1 MSACS
6 KIGKEY
12 RRDMNRIFK
21 TILIVWCA
29 LSTWALAQD
38 LTVTSTINQ
47 TNVVVNQQLVFKI
60 ELSGEDAKK
69 IDQPELPDMQDYLT
83 FLGSGGTSQNIS
95 FVNGTMSVSKSFSYY
110 YLATKEGS
118 FTIPAITVEYKGKTY
133 SSEPIQ
139 MTIQKA
145 AAQSATPSP
154 QTQQQAETQGD
165 VTNPDD
171 LYVRAIVDKKSV
183 YQGEPIL
190 VTYRI
195 YAAVSVTGYT
205 ITKLSDTAGFWTEDI
220 ETPQQPQV
228 KNEVINGKNYVTAD
242 IKKVALFPTSA
253 GNKTIGPLEMQCEVR
268 VRNNRRRQ
276 DLFDSF
282 FDDAFFGRTVRK
294 AITTPAVDVEVLP
307 LPGSGKPADF
317 SGAVGQYKLN
327 ATVDKTDVDTDEA
340 ISLKVTLSG
349 TGNIRMLT
357 APEVK
362 IPADFEQYQPKDT
375 ENISRQ
381 NGVIS
386 GSKTFE
392 YVLVPRFPGEQ
403 RIKPISFSYF
413 DPKRKAYQTLTSP
426 EIIVNVAKGSG
437 QFVAPGGSGLSKEE
451 VRYVGQDIR
460 FIKLEPGSFSIIGYR
475 VYSSAG
481 FLTLLVLPLIGLAG
495 AFAYKNY
502 QDKLAGNVAYARSRK
517 ANAMAMKRLSKAKSL
532 LNEETEK
539 EFYAE
544 VSNALTGFAADKLNM
559 SKAGLI
565 SDELEKEFKIR
576 QVDEVLT
583 AEYFD
588 LIKTCDFQRF
598 APSAV
603 DQSAMDESYAK
614 AKQVIIKLE
623 KAI

>member
-1 MSACS
+1 
-6 KIGKEY
+6 
-12 RRDMNRIFK
+12 
-21 TILIVWCA
+21 
-29 LSTWALAQD
+29 LSTAQE
-38 LTVTSTINQ
+38 LTVTTTINQ
-47 TNVVVNQQLVFKI
+47 TTVGVNQQLVFKI

-69 IDQPELPDMQDYLT
+69 VDQPELPDMQGYLT

-95 FVNGTMSVSKSFSYY
+95 FVNGNMSVSKAFSYY
-110 YLATKEGS
+110 YLAAKEGS
-118 FTIPAITVEYKGKTY
+118 FSIPAVTVEYKGKTY
-133 SSEPIQ
+133 SSKPIQ
-139 MTIQKA
+139 MNIIKST
-145 AAQSATPSP
+145 AQA
-154 QTQQQAETQGD
+154 QTQTRQQQQRATTQGS
-165 VTNPDD
+165 VGNPDD
-171 LYVRAIVDKKSV
+171 LYVRAIVNKKSV
-183 YQGEPIL
+183 YQGEPVI
-190 VTYRI
+190 VTYRL

-220 ETPQQPQV
+220 ETPQRPEV

-253 GNKTIGPLEMQCEVR
+253 GKKVIGPMPVQCEVK
-268 VRNNRRRQ
+268 VRNNRSSR

-282 FDDAFFGRTVRK
+282 FDDAFFGRSVRK
-294 AITTPAVDVEVLP
+294 AIESPAIEIDVLP
-307 LPGSGKPADF
+307 LPSSNKPANF
-317 SGAVGQYKLN
+317 SGAVGQYKLH

-349 TGNIRMLT
+349 TGNIRMLP

-362 IPADFEQYQPKDT
+362 IPADFEQYDPKET

-381 NGVIS
+381 NGIIS
-386 GSKTFE
+386 GSKTYE

-403 RIKPISFSYF
+403 KIKPIVFSYF
-413 DPKRKAYQTLTSP
+413 DPTKKDYQILTSP
-426 EIIVNVAKGSG
+426 EIIINVAKGSG

-460 FIKLEPGSFSIIGYR
+460 FIKLEPGDFSTIGYR
-475 VYSSAG
+475 IYSSFG
-481 FLTLLVLPLIGLAG
+481 FLALLFLPLVGLAF
-495 AFAYKNY
+495 AFVYKNH

-517 ANAMAMKRLSKAKSL
+517 ANALAMKRLSTARSL
-532 LNEETEK
+532 LSEDTEK

-565 SDELEKEFKIR
+565 SDELEKEFKKR
-576 QVDEVLT
+576 HVDETLT

-588 LIKTCDFQRF
+588 LIRTCDFQRF

-603 DQSAMDESYAK
+603 DQSAMDESYSK
-614 AKQVIIKLE
+614 AKNVIIKLE

>member
-1 MSACS
+1 MNIRISTLFIIFCVLATVSA
-6 KIGKEY
+6 
-12 RRDMNRIFK
+12 
-21 TILIVWCA
+21 
-29 LSTWALAQD
+29 AQD
-38 LTVTSTINQ
+38 LAVTTTINQ
-47 TNVVVNQQLVFKI
+47 TSVVLNQQLVFNI
-60 ELSGEDAKK
+60 ELSGDDAKK
-69 IDQPELPDMQDYLT
+69 VDQPELPDMQGYLT

-95 FVNGTMSVSKSFSYY
+95 FVNGNMSVTKTFSYY
-110 YLATKEGS
+110 YLAAKEGS
-118 FTIPAITVEYKGKTY
+118 FTIPAVTVEYKGKSY
-133 SSEPIQ
+133 SSQPIQ
-139 MTIQKA
+139 MTIQK
-145 AAQSATPSP
+145 SATPPPAQNQQRS
-154 QTQQQAETQGD
+154 QQAVTQGD
-165 VTNPDD
+165 VSNPDD
-171 LYVRAIVDKKSV
+171 LYVRAIVNKKSV
-183 YQGEPIL
+183 YQGEPVI
-190 VTYRI
+190 VTYRL

-220 ETPQQPQV
+220 ETPQRPQV

-242 IKKVALFPTSA
+242 IKKVALFPTSS
-253 GNKTIGPLEMQCEVR
+253 GNKTIGPMELQCEVK
-268 VRNNRRRQ
+268 VRSNQRSR

-282 FDDAFFGRTVRK
+282 FDDAFFGRSVRK
-294 AITTPAVDVEVLP
+294 AIASPALDINVLQ
-307 LPGSGKPADF
+307 LPEAGKPANF
-317 SGAVGQYKLN
+317 SGAVGRYKLN

-349 TGNIRMLT
+349 TGNIRMLPT
-357 APEVK
+357 PEVK
-362 IPADFEQYQPKDT
+362 IPADFEQYEPKDT
-375 ENISRQ
+375 ETINRQ

-403 RIKPISFSYF
+403 HIKPVTFSYF
-413 DPKRKAYQTLTSP
+413 DPAKKAYQSLTTP
-426 EIIVNVAKGSG
+426 EIIINVVKGSG

-460 FIKLEPGSFSIIGYR
+460 FIKLEPGDFSTIGYR
-475 VYSSAG
+475 IYTSFG
-481 FLTLLVLPLIGLAG
+481 FLSLLIFPLVGLAF

-502 QDKLAGNVAYARSRK
+502 QDKLAGNVAYARSRR

-565 SDELEKEFKIR
+565 SDELEKEFEKR
-576 QVDEVLT
+576 NVDAALT
-583 AEYFD
+583 SEYFD
-588 LIKTCDFQRF
+588 VIKTCDFQRF

-603 DQSAMDESYAK
+603 DQSAMEESYGK
-614 AKQVIIKLE
+614 AKNVIIKLE